1 MILDVKDKFDSRYT
15 KKYIAIM
22 ADTIK
27 PLIVPSKVTRYLWS
41 TGVISEE
48 EVQLINNAEM
58 MQGIEKAVDTLLD
71 KMQQRHVYWY
81 SHFVEALRHA
91 EMSEAVEL
99 LDIPE
104 LHTECAGFHQHGDQ
118 ITFNATLNNL
128 PAAPEPPTTQY
139 GITQLHLVQNTT
151 HFTEEEDTDTDF
163 VMVSD
168 IDTQGELYDD
178 TVLPP
183 VMDTQGET
191 YDDTVLPPGNI
202 NGIYQ
207 PLHFVTFYAVPA
219 LDNSI
224 YSKQIS

>member
-1 MILDVKDKFDSRYT
+1 
-15 KKYIAIM
+15 M

-104 LHTECAGFHQHGDQ
+104 LHTGIMLYICIIQ
-118 ITFNATLNNL
+118 NN
-128 PAAPEPPTTQY
+128 
-139 GITQLHLVQNTT
+139 V
-151 HFTEEEDTDTDF
+151 
-163 VMVSD
+163 
-168 IDTQGELYDD
+168 
-178 TVLPP
+178 
-183 VMDTQGET
+183 
-191 YDDTVLPPGNI
+191 
-202 NGIYQ
+202 
-207 PLHFVTFYAVPA
+207 
-219 LDNSI
+219 
-224 YSKQIS
+224 